1 MLQNFLMVLIKHLTR
16 SNMDK
21 SGPGP
26 VFAQPKVGP
35 VQFSLSKKW
44 TRSSFR
50 SAKSGPG
57 PVFAQPKVD
66 PVRVEF
72 SETKVSTIVKL
83 AWLHAQIAFS
93 R

>member
-1 MLQNFLMVLIKHLTR
+1 ME
-16 SNMDK
+16 
-21 SGPGP
+21 
-26 VFAQPKVGP
+26 P
-35 VQFSLSKKW
+35 VQFLLSQKW
-44 TRSSFR
+44 ARSSFR

-83 AWLHAQIAFS
+83 DWLHTQIAFS